1 MKTGKIGF
9 GVFLLAV
16 GVIWILVSFKIVSFN
31 YIEAFFAAF
40 IKLWPLILIVVG
52 VNLIFK
58 YNSAVKL
65 VSWVLYFAI
74 LISYGVM
81 ANPKLGFEGVKIDLN
96 LSDVSNG
103 EHVKYS
109 EKLKEATKDGKLDI
123 SLGAAKINID
133 GRTENLFDADVPK
146 SVKLKKTDYSGNNS
160 EARIYFD
167 KRNSID
173 FGNQDSSFQL
183 NKSVLWDV
191 NIKTDVLTG
200 KLDMTDLK
208 IKKLDMDIK
217 ASSVDMVF
225 GSGYD
230 KTNAEIDA
238 KASNINVTVP
248 KNSGVRIKISGKLN
262 NTNLDKLEWNN
273 DKNVYES
280 PNYDKAESKIDME
293 MDMDISNLK
302 VYLMD

>member
-1 MKTGKIGF
+1 MKAGKIGL
-9 GVFLLAV
+9 GIFLLAV
-16 GVIWILVSFKIVSFN
+16 GVIWILVSFKIISFN
-31 YIEAFFAAF
+31 YIEQFFVAS

-58 YNSAVKL
+58 YNYSVKL

-74 LISYGVM
+74 LISYGVIV
-81 ANPKLGFEGVKIDLN
+81 NPKLGFDSVKIDLN
-96 LSDVSNG
+96 LGDVGNG
-103 EHVKYS
+103 DHIKYS
-109 EKLKEATKDGKLDI
+109 EKLKEATKEGKLDI

-133 GRTENLFDADVPK
+133 GKTDNLFDADVPK
-146 SVKLKKTDYSGNNS
+146 SVKLKKTDYSHNNS

-167 KRNSID
+167 KNNGFD
-173 FGNQDSSFQL
+173 FRNQDSIFQL

-208 IKKLDMDIK
+208 IKKLDLDVK
-217 ASSVDMVF
+217 ASSVDVVF

-230 KTNAEIDA
+230 KTNAEIEA
-238 KASNINVTVP
+238 KASNINLTVP
-248 KNSGVRIKISGKLN
+248 KNSGVRIKMSGKLN
-262 NTNLDKLEWNN
+262 NTNLDKLEWKN

-302 VYLMD
+302 VYLIN